1 MIIGGLALVICIFLS
16 VTMIFSKY
24 AESIAIDEK
33 VDLLENNVDRIA
45 SVTYTALTNQ
55 NAITT
60 IMFQNMIDNIS
71 YNTKSMIMIFDT
83 SGFIIAESGGTTG
96 SHKHANE
103 KLTKK
108 VLNDEKIVSTDMF
121 TDENGDNLLTVGSSL
136 KYRGQIFGGVVF
148 NQKIPEIKKVYS
160 RVFEQSVLFIIIAM
174 IFSALLFY
182 FAAKKITTPIK
193 KISNAVTEFSK
204 GNLET
209 RVEYSSDNELGELA
223 ENINHMAS
231 SLQNL
236 EKLRSSFISD
246 VSHELRTPMTTISG
260 FIEGI
265 LDGTI
270 PEEDRNEY
278 LKVTLS
284 ESKRLSRLVTNLL
297 QISRIESGENTTKKI
312 VFDINELVRL
322 SLIKFE
328 MMITS
333 KNLEVDLNIDDEKIY
348 VFADKDAITQVL
360 INLINNAV
368 KFTPDG
374 GKIVLDVKALNDK
387 AFVSVINTGHGI
399 ENDKLEYIWDR
410 FYKAD
415 SSRSSDRSGVG
426 LGLYIVKRIL
436 DIHGE
441 KINVQSVIDDFT
453 RFTFTLSLANSANT
467 ITIEA
472 PKE

>member
-1 MIIGGLALVICIFLS
+1 MIIGGLSLVIIIFLS
-16 VTMIFSKY
+16 VTMLFSKY
-24 AESIAIDEK
+24 AESLAIDEK
-33 VDLLENNVDRIA
+33 VKLLENNVDRVA

-55 NAITT
+55 NTITAL
-60 IMFQNMIDNIS
+60 MFQNMIDNIS
-71 YNTKSMIMIFDT
+71 YNTQSVIMIFDAN
-83 SGFIIAESGGTTG
+83 GFIITESGGTSG
-96 SHKHANE
+96 NHKQANE
-103 KLTKK
+103 KLTKTI
-108 VLNDEKIVSTDMF
+108 LNGDKIVTTNMF
-121 TDENGDNLLTVGSSL
+121 TDENGDKLLTVGSAL
-136 KYRGQIFGGVVF
+136 RYGNEIFGGVVF
-148 NQKIPEIKKVYS
+148 NQRVPEIKKVYS
-160 RVFEQSVLFIIIAM
+160 RVFEQSVVFIIIAM
-174 IFSALLFY
+174 LFSALLFY
-182 FAAKKITTPIK
+182 FIAKKITMPIK

-231 SLQNL
+231 SLQSL
-236 EKLRSSFISD
+236 EKLRRSFISD

-270 PEEDRNEY
+270 PEEDRDEY

-297 QISRIESGENTTKKI
+297 QISRIESGENRPNKI

-348 VFADKDAITQVL
+348 VFADKDSITQVL

-374 GKIVLDVKALNDK
+374 GKIVLDVKTLNGK

-399 ENDKLEYIWDR
+399 ESDKLEFIWDR

-415 SSRSSDRSGVG
+415 SSRSSDRTGMG

-436 DIHGE
+436 DLHEE

-472 PKE
+472 PKD